1 MLLARRGA
9 TLARGGCT
17 RRCLSVIAG
26 SKAVRKSEDA
36 ATDAWPSR
44 LHTTR
49 SQRDMEMLGE
59 RLAAGRKT
67 GDVLFLRGYGARR
80 DDAMLVQRD
89 KVIDRL
95 LGTIVQGLGLW

>member
-1 MLLARRGA
+1 
-9 TLARGGCT
+9 
-17 RRCLSVIAG
+17 
-26 SKAVRKSEDA
+26 
-36 ATDAWPSR
+36 
-44 LHTTR
+44 
-49 SQRDMEMLGE
+49 MEMLGE